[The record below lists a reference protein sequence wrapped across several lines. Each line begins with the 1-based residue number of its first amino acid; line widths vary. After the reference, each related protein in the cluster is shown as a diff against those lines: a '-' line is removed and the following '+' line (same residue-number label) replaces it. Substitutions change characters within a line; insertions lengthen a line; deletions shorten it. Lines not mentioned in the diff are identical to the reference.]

1 MLYRILLILI
11 IVKLILKI
19 YRLIILCL
27 HFWIYFK
34 IYILSLIIL
43 RIINWKKILVSFIEV
58 ELWHLLLIL
67 KLHLIEFII
76 IPDYL
81 NFKYWLALKELKNSW
96 EVVLLIWLF
105 QIHSFKLVYKKN
117 IIVFWS
123 NSMRQLLYKLW
134 LRFIKNY
141 ISV

>member
-67 KLHLIEFII
+67 KLLLIEFII

-81 NFKYWLALKELKNSW
+81 NFKYWLALKEQKNNW

-123 NSMRQLLYKLW
+123 NSMRQLLFKLW